1 MTTITYGQAIDAI
14 DASFHNVTNGIDL
27 NDSTVEAITLAVNN
41 DLQIRD
47 YLIGLPVSYDIKDC
61 VNFLDYLARMAGD
74 NNRYAFDTVNAMYQ
88 YELENMEACKR
99 LIASA
104 REVNPYYSLT
114 KLVYRVL
121 QAGWP
126 ANSFATMR
134 SELAPKVA
142 EHIAE
147 NIDYEIEVAQWEAH
161 QQPNQR
167 MAHQDLICTLQL
179 QCT

>member
-14 DASFHNVTNGIDL
+14 DASIANVSNGIDL

-47 YLIGLPVSYDIKDC
+47 YLIGLPASHDIKEC
-61 VNFLDYLARMAGD
+61 ANFIDYLARMAGD

-104 REVNPYYSLT
+104 SEINPNYSLL
-114 KLVYRVL
+114 KLITRVL
-121 QAGWP
+121 QAGWAP
-126 ANSFATMR
+126 SSFATMR
-134 SELAPKVA
+134 NELAPKVA
-142 EHIAE
+142 NHIAE
-147 NIDYEIEVAQWEAH
+147 NLDYEIEVA
-161 QQPNQR
+161 
-167 MAHQDLICTLQL
+167 
-179 QCT
+179 